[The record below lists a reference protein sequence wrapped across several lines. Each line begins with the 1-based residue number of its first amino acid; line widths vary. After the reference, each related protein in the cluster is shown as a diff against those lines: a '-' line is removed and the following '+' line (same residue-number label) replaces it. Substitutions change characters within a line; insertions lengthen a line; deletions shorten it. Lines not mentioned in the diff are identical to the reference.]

1 RPSRT
6 AQVRRPRALDDP
18 ALAHVRALELP
29 EPRRFSS
36 PHDAAPQTHLLS
48 NGAYSLLLT
57 AAGSGCSRWR
67 GLDLTRWREDA
78 TCDAWGSF
86 VYLRDLQSAE
96 VWSAGY
102 QPSGVEPSSYQVSF
116 FEERAEITRR
126 DRALTTTIDAV
137 VSPEDDVEL
146 RRISVTNHGLVARVI
161 EVTSYAE
168 VVLASA
174 AADAAHPAFSS
185 LFVQTEFVPAAEV
198 LLATRRRRSELD
210 PQVWL
215 AHLAISDCV
224 AVSAL
229 QFETDRARFLGRGRG
244 ARRPD
249 AMLPGR
255 ALSNTAGPVLDPCIS
270 LRRTLRI
277 PPGVTASLVFATLAA
292 ESRAAALDLADKCRG
307 AGYLDRTLALAW
319 THAQVQ
325 LHHLG
330 IGAHEAQLFQRL
342 AGALIYGNPRLRPAA
357 DLLRRGAVQQPA
369 LWAHGLSGDLPIAL
383 VRIDD
388 VEGCALVRQLLR
400 AHAYWRSKQLAVD
413 LVILNEKNVSYDN
426 GLQDALEALLRDGR
440 TWLAPESAGLHG
452 RLLLLQASQI
462 PRSDAMLFDT
472 VARVVLLGRNGTLTQ
487 QLLRAERPVAPPPA
501 RARSRPPAP
510 PQPSPAPTLEFAN
523 GFGGFADQ
531 GREYVITL
539 AAGVRTPKPWVN
551 VVANDG
557 FGFLA
562 SESGSGYTWAL
573 NSHENQLTPWANDPV
588 VDPAGEVLYLR
599 DESSGELWCPTAAPI
614 RDDNA
619 EYAIHHG
626 QGYTRYRHA
635 SRGVAA
641 ELLQF
646 VPLHDPIKISRL
658 KLHNA
663 SSRSRRLAV
672 TAYAEWVLG
681 SNRAAR
687 APFLVSEL
695 DADTGALLVRS
706 LWQGEF
712 AGRVAFADL
721 CGRQT
726 SWTADRAEFLGR

>member
-1 RPSRT
+1 MFEYLMPELVMAPPASSLLGEACANAVRAQRAYGAERGVPWGISESAYNVRDVHLTYQYSSFGIPGLGLKRGLAGDLVVAPYATALASPFVPRAAAANFHRLDRAGAAGAYGHYEALDYTPGRVPPGENVAVVRAYFAHHQGMTLAALDNLLQRNALRARFHSHPLVQATELLLQERPSRT

-57 AAGSGCSRWR
+57 AAGSGCSRWS

-116 FEERAEITRR
+116 FEARAEITRR

-146 RRISVTNHGLVARVI
+146 RRVSVTNHGLVARVI

-174 AADAAHPAFSS
+174 AADAAHPAFSN
-185 LFVQTEFVPAAEV
+185 LFVQTEFVAAAEV

-224 AVSAL
+224 AVGAL

-244 ARRPD
+244 PLRPD

-277 PPGVTASLVFATLAA
+277 PPGDTASLVFATLAA

-319 THAQVQ
+319 AHAQVQ

-357 DLLRRGAVQQPA
+357 DLLRRGAVLQPA

-383 VRIDD
+383 VCIDD

-413 LVILNEKNVSYDN
+413 LVILNQKNVSYDN

-440 TWLAPESAGLHG
+440 TRLAP
-452 RLLLLQASQI
+452 
-462 PRSDAMLFDT
+462 
-472 VARVVLLGRNGTLTQ
+472 
-487 QLLRAERPVAPPPA
+487 
-501 RARSRPPAP
+501 
-510 PQPSPAPTLEFAN
+510 
-523 GFGGFADQ
+523 
-531 GREYVITL
+531 
-539 AAGVRTPKPWVN
+539 
-551 VVANDG
+551 
-557 FGFLA
+557 
-562 SESGSGYTWAL
+562 
-573 NSHENQLTPWANDPV
+573 
-588 VDPAGEVLYLR
+588 
-599 DESSGELWCPTAAPI
+599 
-614 RDDNA
+614 
-619 EYAIHHG
+619 
-626 QGYTRYRHA
+626 
-635 SRGVAA
+635 
-641 ELLQF
+641 
-646 VPLHDPIKISRL
+646 
-658 KLHNA
+658 
-663 SSRSRRLAV
+663 
-672 TAYAEWVLG
+672 
-681 SNRAAR
+681 
-687 APFLVSEL
+687 
-695 DADTGALLVRS
+695 
-706 LWQGEF
+706 
-712 AGRVAFADL
+712 
-721 CGRQT
+721 
-726 SWTADRAEFLGR
+726 